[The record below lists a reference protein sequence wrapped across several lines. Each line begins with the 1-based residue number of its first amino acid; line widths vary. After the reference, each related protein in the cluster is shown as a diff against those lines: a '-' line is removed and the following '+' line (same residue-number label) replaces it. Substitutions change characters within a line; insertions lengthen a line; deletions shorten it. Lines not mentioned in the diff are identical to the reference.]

1 MAQIRNDT
9 QLKAI
14 FIPKIREAVDLLVQK
29 IWNENRELVRK
40 LVYDVYN
47 PSTYDRTG
55 EFKEAWDTDSTVNIL
70 SGKAQASFFYAPDKM
85 SVEHGIHSSIYGDDD
100 YREYLAE
107 TIYQGLSGDFGYGE
121 NTGVKRYAKNNP
133 LFSGE
138 PWARRRDVWVQL
150 EKQVGRSKLKSWMKE
165 CFEKVGLPVQAYGT
179 PWGLTQW

>member
-1 MAQIRNDT
+1 M
-9 QLKAI
+9 
-14 FIPKIREAVDLLVQK
+14 PKVREAVDLLVQK

-40 LVYDVYN
+40 LVYDAYN
-47 PSTYDRTG
+47 PSTYNRTG

-85 SVEHGIHSSIYGDDD
+85 SVEPGIHSSIYGDDD

-121 NTGVKRYAKNNP
+121 NTGVKRHAKTNP

-138 PWARRRDVWVQL
+138 PWARRRDVWAQL
-150 EKQVGRSKLKSWMKE
+150 EKQVGRSKLKAWMKE
-165 CFEKVGLPVQAYGT
+165 CFEKVGLPVRAYGT
-179 PWGLTQW
+179 SWGLKQW